1 VFNQRRA
8 IEVATFVLG
17 LSGMLGIAHAEP
29 LLVSLEG
36 QGAVAVTTPQSEQF
50 GPGLN
55 VALSVRYPLGPMLQV
70 GAEARAGLLSAG
82 EEAEFAS
89 GREEPRPGSYELG
102 MLMLRVKPLAM
113 VDGTSPRRAAGLFLD
128 LGGGGGVT
136 GKVARVGFQGGLGFG
151 FGLGGGITI
160 APTVRYL
167 QVIQPADPL
176 SSRDARLMLFGLEL
190 SVFDAVARVHHAL
203 PERVVTPPPPAAV
216 VETDRDHDG
225 VDDARD
231 QCPDA
236 AEDDDGFEDAD
247 GCPELDNDRDGVA
260 DAQDACPDAAEDLD
274 RNEDADGC
282 PDADDDRDHDHIVD
296 ANDKCPDEPEV
307 VNGNADEDGCPD
319 EGLIVLE
326 DDRIVLDAQVLFDAG
341 FARVR
346 HAAWAALDAIAKL
359 KKQHP
364 EWVKIRIEGHADAR
378 GPEKLNQQLSERRA
392 RNTMKHLIKI
402 GVPADQL
409 ESYGYGS
416 SRPRDPGKSEEAN
429 RRNRRVEF
437 VVLRASPE
445 EAQAAPEQSE
455 PAKHP
460 VLRLGA
466 PVEQAAPPE
475 SRAPVKPST
484 SEDAPAP
491 PPPPSTKSG
500 LTPSGLRPIPA
511 EKK

>member
-1 VFNQRRA
+1 VLIQRRA
-8 IEVATFVLG
+8 IEVASFVLG
-17 LSGMLGIAHAEP
+17 LSGMLGTAHAQP

-36 QGAVAVTTPQSEQF
+36 QAAVAVTTPQSERF

-55 VALSVRYPLGPMLQV
+55 VALSVRYPLGPVVQI

-82 EEAEFAS
+82 EEEFAS
-89 GREEPRPGSYELG
+89 GQAEPQPGSYELG

-128 LGGGGGVT
+128 LGAGGGVT
-136 GKVARVGFQGGLGFG
+136 GKLARVGFQGGLGFG

-176 SSRDARLMLFGLEL
+176 SSRDARLMSFGLEL
-190 SVFDAVARVHHAL
+190 SAFDAVARVHRAP
-203 PERVVTPPPPAAV
+203 PERVVKAPPPAAV

-225 VDDARD
+225 VDNARD

-260 DAQDACPDAAEDLD
+260 DARDACPDAAEDLD
-274 RNEDADGC
+274 GNDDADGC
-282 PDADDDRDHDHIVD
+282 PDAGDDDRDHDHIVD

-307 VNGNADEDGCPD
+307 VNGKDDEDGCPD

-346 HAAWAALDAIAKL
+346 HAAWAALDAIGKL
-359 KKQHP
+359 KQQHP
-364 EWVKIRIEGHADAR
+364 EWVKIRVEGHADAR
-378 GPEKLNQQLSERRA
+378 GPEKLNQRLSERRA
-392 RNTMKHLIKI
+392 RNAMKYLIKI
-402 GVPADQL
+402 GVPAEQL
-409 ESYGYGS
+409 ESHGYGS
-416 SRPRDPGKSEEAN
+416 SQPRDPGKSDEAN
-429 RRNRRVEF
+429 KRNRRVEF
-437 VVLRASPE
+437 VVIRASPQE
-445 EAQAAPEQSE
+445 SEAAPERSE
-455 PAKHP
+455 AAKQPA
-460 VLRLGA
+460 LRL
-466 PVEQAAPPE
+466 
-475 SRAPVKPST
+475 
-484 SEDAPAP
+484 DAPAEPQPQPPATPQAVEEAP
-491 PPPPSTKSG
+491 PPPPPPALPPKSG
-500 LTPSGLRPIPA
+500 LTPSGLRPLPA